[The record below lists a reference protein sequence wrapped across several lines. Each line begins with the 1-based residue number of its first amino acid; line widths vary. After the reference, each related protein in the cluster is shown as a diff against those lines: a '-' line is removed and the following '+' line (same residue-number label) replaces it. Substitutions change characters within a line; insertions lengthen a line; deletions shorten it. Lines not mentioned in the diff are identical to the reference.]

1 MANFSLP
8 IQIRWAD
15 IDQNRHLRHSAYYDY
30 GAMARMIFLSEHGIT
45 TQKLES
51 LKIGPILFREE
62 AVFKREITLDDK
74 LMLDVELIKATKD
87 FAQMLRLKVRGLILK
102 KESLSLP
109 MSIFNLYSASF
120 HEPLHLSGSFV
131 KRRKPNYYR
140 VPTAQLQ
147 PGNACTLA
155 HVLY

>member
-74 LMLDVELIKATKD
+74 LTLDVELIKATKD
-87 FAQMLRLKVRGLILK
+87 FARWSLRHNFLKHDNTLAANVTVEGAWLDLEKRKLVTPD
-102 KESLSLP
+102 EFVQ
-109 MSIFNLYSASF
+109 SIFSEFPRAATF
-120 HEPLHLSGSFV
+120 EWIIREE
-131 KRRKPNYYR
+131 KK
-140 VPTAQLQ
+140 A
-147 PGNACTLA
+147 
-155 HVLY
+155 